1 MSTTPKDRARLDGL
15 RIWVDIENPP
25 QVRYLV
31 PLAQSFTERGADV
44 YVTARDY
51 GITFDLLREQG
62 VGFVPVGQHFGAA
75 KSSKIAGTLRRVW
88 DLRRLLARHGR
99 PDLVLSASRSASI
112 AAWSLR
118 FPSFVH
124 CDYEH
129 ADFSAFR
136 FTRSFL
142 LHPDVI
148 ADALFQARGLSA
160 RRLLSYRGIKED
172 ITFAHLDLEGIEPYP
187 LPEGPG
193 PDVSRLLFR
202 PPAEESH
209 YHRSESSALGH
220 SALRR
225 FAAAEDIQVILSPRY
240 EWQADA
246 LQEFDWI
253 VPPFVL
259 REAAPFVA
267 LLKAVNVVASGGG
280 TMTREAAYLGVP
292 AVSLF
297 RGTEGHVDRY
307 LESLGR
313 LAIVRSNADLE
324 KLDFRR
330 LAPSPPLYSNPDAA
344 DDVVD
349 AIVRTIGRSSG
360 GAGRGEAAS

>member
-1 MSTTPKDRARLDGL
+1 MSPPSNDVSRLDGV
-15 RIWVDIENPP
+15 RVWVDIENPP

-31 PLAQSFTERGADV
+31 PLVQTFIARGADV

-51 GITFDLLREQG
+51 GITFELLQEQG
-62 VGFVPVGQHFGAA
+62 VEYVSVGRHFGAA
-75 KSSKIAGTLRRVW
+75 KSSKIAGTLRRVR
-88 DLRRLLARHGR
+88 DLRRLLARNGR
-99 PDLVLSASRSASI
+99 PDLVLSASRSASL

-118 FPSFVH
+118 LPSFAH

-136 FTRSFL
+136 FARSYL
-142 LHPDVI
+142 LHPAVI
-148 ADALFQARGLSA
+148 ADEVFEARGLS
-160 RRLLSYRGIKED
+160 RSRLLSYRGIKED
-172 ITFAHLDLEGIEPYP
+172 ITFAHIDLESIEPYP
-187 LPEGPG
+187 LPELPG
-193 PDVSRLLFR
+193 PDVSRLLYR

-209 YHRSESSALGH
+209 YHRPESSALGH

-225 FAAAEDIQVILSPRY
+225 LAGVEDVQVILSPRY
-240 EWQADA
+240 DWQADI
-246 LQEFDWI
+246 LKEFDWK

-267 LLKAVNVVASGGG
+267 LLKSVNVVASGGG
-280 TMTREAAYLGVP
+280 TMTREAAYLGIP

-297 RGTEGHVDRY
+297 RGHEGLVDRY

-313 LAIVRSNADLE
+313 LVIVRSDADLE

-330 LAPSPPLYSNPDAA
+330 LAPLPPLYTNRKAA

-349 AIVRTIGRSSG
+349 AILKTIGRPSG
-360 GAGRGEAAS
+360 GATGADAAP